1 MADAALLAIRWTHA
15 IAAVAWV
22 GGGIFYWFVLRPAI
36 RRGALSPE
44 AARFAGVEFGKIV
57 MLAMWTLVVTGGALF
72 FARLSEPTSTV
83 PYGVV
88 LAVKV
93 SLSVWMFFLARD
105 RRVRPPASDAPR
117 WAHTRARGRVGTR
130 QHDCY
135 PWCHHLPALRRAAA
149 VGGAGIGELSMNPD
163 LVAILCCPVDRGA
176 LTLSVERTD
185 GDDVADGSLTC
196 GECGAV
202 YHIRDS
208 IADLLPPGYGA

>member
-22 GGGIFYWFVLRPAI
+22 GGGIFYWFVLRPAM

-105 RRVRPPASDAPR
+105 RRVRPPASDAPAGR
-117 WAHTRARGRVGTR
+117 IRA
-130 QHDCY
+130 
-135 PWCHHLPALRRAAA
+135 
-149 VGGAGIGELSMNPD
+149 
-163 LVAILCCPVDRGA
+163 LVGA
-176 LTLSVERTD
+176 LGHVNMTVILGVIIFLLSDVLRLLVER
-185 GDDVADGSLTC
+185 GLAN
-196 GECGAV
+196 
-202 YHIRDS
+202 
-208 IADLLPPGYGA
+208 